1 MGSFDPAFAYNIHFS
16 SVHSERSLLAKNLC
30 QLKVEDMVYREE
42 SEKSKGEGG
51 RVCIREIEGL

>member
-1 MGSFDPAFAYNIHFS
+1 VS
-16 SVHSERSLLAKNLC
+16 

-42 SEKSKGEGG
+42 SEKGKGEGG